1 MSLEETTSI
10 VVDIDYI
17 SQLFQGNISNETPN
31 VKRPTHYNIMAILES
46 IIAIIGIFSN
56 FIVVLAFMHDGNLR
70 IRIPNIFII
79 NQASFYYFYS

>member
-1 MSLEETTSI
+1 MSLEATTSI

-17 SQLFQGNISNETPN
+17 SQLLQGNISNETPD

-56 FIVVLAFMHDGNLR
+56 FVVVLAFLHDRNLR

-79 NQASFYYFYS
+79 NQASYYYFYS